1 MYNCWR
7 VRCARVPLW
16 NQVSSEEMRDL
27 LLMKAN
33 LLRSMIEIIAM
44 QLFELFLQAVS
55 SRLWCELAS
64 GNGKWAQIHI
74 LGIYSKYYLLILLL
88 LILLNLHQVHK
99 ILLSRASNFQEQIC
113 FSATGTQKRLEGGR
127 TQGAVLVLLSYLWGD
142 IFLFWHS
149 YFWPFYSHV
158 FELRSE
164 MTFYFFFVYC
174 LTIACVSQ
182 VNCSCEYLRPHL
194 LSSSGVK
201 FPEPSRLLLR
211 ILF

>member
-1 MYNCWR
+1 MLR
-7 VRCARVPLW
+7 
-16 NQVSSEEMRDL
+16 L
-27 LLMKAN
+27 LFIMTVV
-33 LLRSMIEIIAM
+33 LLRSYCNILSMNSVW
-44 QLFELFLQAVS
+44 LFELFLQAVS

-113 FSATGTQKRLEGGR
+113 FSATGTQKRLEVGR

-164 MTFYFFFVYC
+164 MTFYFF
-174 LTIACVSQ
+174 
-182 VNCSCEYLRPHL
+182 
-194 LSSSGVK
+194 
-201 FPEPSRLLLR
+201 
-211 ILF
+211 LFIVLP